1 MNERKEKEDRLNSI
15 STTYLHHTYLP
26 LNTYMIYMRNMVL
39 LSTNLQ
45 MLFTIL
51 LLFCCFSSSLCLAFT
66 TARLRSQR
74 CVNEQPKMR
83 THVGISFSSHSKSI
97 TRLFSSSRLYYQP
110 GEDPPFYFNNP
121 NDFDLSLQL
130 TSHQSSTS
138 SSPLPNYYQYSNE
151 EPQEFFNSN
160 SFHQEYDLP
169 SSYFPQEEVYPTA
182 SNASQQSCLNHEHSK
197 PSLIWLIDDESSIL
211 DALSSYLSLSGYQ
224 IQSFQNAT
232 SALDSLQ
239 NQIPSAIVSDIR
251 MPQMDGIEFLQNV
264 RSNPNESVRNVPFI
278 LLTAK
283 SQMEDRILGYE
294 SGTDGYLMKPFDPE
308 ELVAMLDQLM
318 QRRELY
324 LDDVLSDD
332 GQVGS
337 GTGVSLDEIRND
349 LKEVKDILNGNE
361 VDGKIGENKPLIDA
375 NDSEPT
381 SLALNSKSILSED
394 ELEILELLCEGFMN
408 KEIASELQ
416 YSVRWVE
423 GHLTD
428 MFRKTGCS
436 NRTELVRWAVSNGY
450 VDI

>member
-1 MNERKEKEDRLNSI
+1 
-15 STTYLHHTYLP
+15 
-26 LNTYMIYMRNMVL
+26 
-39 LSTNLQ
+39 
-45 MLFTIL
+45 
-51 LLFCCFSSSLCLAFT
+51 
-66 TARLRSQR
+66 
-74 CVNEQPKMR
+74 MR
-83 THVGISFSSHSKSI
+83 THVGTSFSSHSKST

-138 SSPLPNYYQYSNE
+138 TSPLPNYYQYSNE
-151 EPQEFFNSN
+151 EPQEFLNGN
-160 SFHQEYDLP
+160 SFQEYDLP
-169 SSYFPQEEVYPTA
+169 SSYFSQEDFYPTA
-182 SNASQQSCLNHEHSK
+182 SQQSSLNHEHSK
-197 PSLIWLIDDESSIL
+197 PSLIWLIDDEISIL
-211 DALSSYLSLSGYQ
+211 DALSSYLSSSGYQ

-232 SALDSLQ
+232 SALKSLK
-239 NQIPSAIVSDIR
+239 NQVPSAIVSDIR

-264 RSNPNESVRNVPFI
+264 RSDQNESVRNVPFI

-283 SQMEDRILGYE
+283 SQVEDRILGYE

-318 QRRELY
+318 ERRELY
-324 LDDVLSDD
+324 LDDVMSDD

-337 GTGVSLDEIRND
+337 GSGVSLDEIRND

-361 VDGKIGENKPLIDA
+361 VDGKIGEKKQLVDA

-381 SLALNSKSILSED
+381 PLALNSKSILSED